1 MSNNK
6 SDIAEEIKPY
16 IEEIVEHKLLELLGN
31 PDSGLKLRSEV
42 RKRLEKSLKSKRR
55 KTIPAKQVAKE
66 LNLKW

>member
-1 MSNNK
+1 MSHNK